1 MKREFLTGEL
11 GLSKAVTDKIM
22 AQHGLTVSSLKE
34 KLETLEK
41 ENADYVSQMEMLNEQ
56 AKEFQELK
64 QSEASRAGD
73 MEALT
78 KERDGLKMK
87 LSEIE
92 LEHEI
97 GNVLSALGAKNLKA
111 AGALIDRTAIEKTD
125 EGYFGI
131 REQAERVKNE
141 CSYLFHDG
149 ITASGMKHTPTAQN
163 TDSFTQFARAGA
175 KLN

>member
-22 AQHGLTVSSLKE
+22 AQHGLTVSNLKE
-34 KLETLEK
+34 NLERLEK
-41 ENADYVSQMEMLNEQ
+41 ENADYVSQMET
-56 AKEFQELK
+56 LK
-64 QSEASRAGD
+64 NNADEILKLRENLDTATND
-73 MEALT
+73 MDAL
-78 KERDGLKMK
+78 KNERDGLKIK

-97 GNVLSALGAKNLKA
+97 GKELAKLGAKNLKA
-111 AGALIDRTAIEKTD
+111 AGALIDRTAIEKKD

-149 ITASGMKHTPTAQN
+149 ITASGMRHIPSAQN

>member
-22 AQHGLTVSSLKE
+22 AQHGRAVSNLKE
-34 KLETLEK
+34 NLERLEK
-41 ENADYVSQMEMLNEQ
+41 ENADYVSQMETL
-56 AKEFQELK
+56 KESRDEILTLK
-64 QSEASRAGD
+64 ESLDAAAID
-73 MEALT
+73 MDAL
-78 KERDGLKMK
+78 KNERDGLKSK

-92 LEHEI
+92 LTHEI
-97 GNVLSALGAKNLKA
+97 GKELAKLGAKNLKA

-131 REQAERVKNE
+131 REQAERVKEE
-141 CSYLFHDG
+141 CRYLFHDG
-149 ITASGMKHTPTAQN
+149 ITASGMRHAPSAQN
-163 TDSFTQFARAGA
+163 ADSFTQFARAGA

>member
-22 AQHGLTVSSLKE
+22 AQHGQSVSNLKE
-34 KLETLEK
+34 KLDRLEK
-41 ENADYVSQMEMLNEQ
+41 ENADYVSQMETLKNN
-56 AKEFQELK
+56 ADELLTLR
-64 QSEASRAGD
+64 ENLDAATND
-73 MEALT
+73 MEAL
-78 KERDGLKMK
+78 KNERDGLKEK
-87 LSEIE
+87 LYGVE

-97 GNVLSALGAKNLKA
+97 GKVLAGIGAKNLKA
-111 AGALIDRTAIEKTD
+111 AGALIDRTAIEKTE
-125 EGYFGI
+125 EGYVGI

-141 CSYLFHDG
+141 CGYLFHDG
-149 ITASGMKHTPTAQN
+149 IIASGMRHAPAAQN